1 MSYSNGI
8 GDWKQT
14 IGSVSP
20 ASASETRTAID
31 RTKTADTK
39 PPSRTNADETKFSP
53 IGESMAQAL
62 SGSDVRSSKVE
73 ALQKSIADGTYKVS
87 STDVAD
93 KIIQSLLD

>member
-1 MSYSNGI
+1 
-8 GDWKQT
+8 
-14 IGSVSP
+14 
-20 ASASETRTAID
+20 
-31 RTKTADTK
+31 
-39 PPSRTNADETKFSP
+39 
-53 IGESMAQAL
+53 MAQAL